1 MGKAAASSVML
12 AFTETTPVN
21 TTSLGHLE
29 KHSQQVSKNLF
40 LCRPTTVC
48 VYPMKDETNA
58 LGIFQHG
65 SRLRGFQLL
74 RNSRKKPLAAN
85 ILKNK
90 AAEMFRA
97 HCVY

>member
-1 MGKAAASSVML
+1 MGGSHHTLTGKAAASSVLL
-12 AFTETTPVN
+12 AFMETTPVN
-21 TTSLGHLE
+21 TSLGHLE

-65 SRLRGFQLL
+65 SRLQGFQLL

-85 ILKNK
+85 ILKK
-90 AAEMFRA
+90 QS
-97 HCVY
+97 C